1 MSHDSRSH
9 DSRSHDFSALPT
21 AAEPAPIDTPA
32 NSAARSPSPLW
43 STKPQDPTL
52 SALADYSPRDLA
64 RALLER
70 LSIDERDWHRQKG
83 DRLVRAREQVAAA
96 LVFLLAD
103 NSDEA
108 AERLALAL
116 DWVERRVKA
125 PPCPDRER
133 HAARR
138 SKNGQ

>member
-1 MSHDSRSH
+1 MPHDSDASTV
-9 DSRSHDFSALPT
+9 P
-21 AAEPAPIDTPA
+21 AA
-32 NSAARSPSPLW
+32 SPSGPRATGTSPLW
-43 STKPQDPTL
+43 QTKLQDPTL

-83 DRLVRAREQVAAA
+83 NRLIRAREQTAAA

-103 NSDEA
+103 NSEEA
-108 AERLALAL
+108 AARLSLAL

-133 HAARR
+133 R
-138 SKNGQ
+138 SSAGSSADRPTSQSK